1 MDKII
6 ETAYAKINL
15 GLKILGKR
23 DDGYHEVSMLMQSIS
38 LSDEIIIRSGKG
50 IELTTNIPE
59 LSCGEDNLAYKA
71 AVLLAEKCGVVPNVH
86 ITLNKKI
93 FMAAGLA
100 GGSSDAAAVLRGL
113 NKYWQLNL
121 TADDLED
128 IAAKLGSDV
137 PFCIAGGTALAKGR
151 GEIITPLKDMP
162 ETVVVLAKP
171 KNLEVSTA
179 WVYKNYNPQ
188 RVVKKPCIWN
198 MMEKISGGGREIIP
212 CMGNVLE
219 TVTIPAYPQI
229 AAIKA
234 VMMGAGAY
242 YAMMSGSGPTVF
254 GLADNEKIAA
264 DIVQALKEF
273 DVETAIV
280 KTVGRIKL

>member
-23 DDGYHEVSMLMQSIS
+23 EDGYHEVSMLMQSVS
-38 LSDEIIIRSGKG
+38 LSDEVIIEAGQG
-50 IELTTNIPE
+50 IEITVNIPE
-59 LSCGEDNLAYKA
+59 LSCGKENLAYKA
-71 AVLLAEKCGVVPNVH
+71 AALLAERCGIVPNVH

-121 TADDLED
+121 SAAELEN
-128 IAAKLGSDV
+128 IAAELGSDV

-171 KNLEVSTA
+171 RNLEVSTA

-198 MMEKISGGGREIIP
+198 MMEKISRGGRAIVP

-219 TVTIPAYPQI
+219 TVTIPEYPQI
-229 AAIKA
+229 ASIKA
-234 VMMGAGAY
+234 VMTGAGAY

-254 GLADNEKIAA
+254 ALADNEKTAA
-264 DIVQALKEF
+264 DIVQALDEF